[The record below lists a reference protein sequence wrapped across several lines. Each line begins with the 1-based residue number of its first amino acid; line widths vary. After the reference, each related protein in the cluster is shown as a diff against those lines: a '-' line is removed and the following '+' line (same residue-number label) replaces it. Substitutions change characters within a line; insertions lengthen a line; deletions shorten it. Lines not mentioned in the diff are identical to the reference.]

1 MNLPILVCTMS
12 VVILSVAVW
21 NAKPAPAPA
30 ACIQEVYQWNGVSRE
45 FGVLHRD
52 KETGLL
58 VCSRDTGGAG
68 PYLG

>member
-1 MNLPILVCTMS
+1 MNLYILVFIAS
-12 VVILSVAVW
+12 VGVLFVALW
-21 NAKPAPAPA
+21 NAKPAPA

-45 FGVLHRD
+45 LGSLHRD

-58 VCSRDTGGAG
+58 VCSRDTGGIG